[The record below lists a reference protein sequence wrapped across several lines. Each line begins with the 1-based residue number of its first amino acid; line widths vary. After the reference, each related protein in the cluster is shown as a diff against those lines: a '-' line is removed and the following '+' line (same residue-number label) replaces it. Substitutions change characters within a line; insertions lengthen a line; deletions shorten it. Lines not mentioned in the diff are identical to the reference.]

1 MSPQEFD
8 LIQRIRIED
17 GVPRVISTRI
27 QVIEGGEDLMSL
39 AINLLKELGF
49 YDKFEEKRT
58 SQYIGYKLKNPGKGA
73 KRYQL
78 VLQDRKE
85 GLCISIPENFLEE
98 NTLKILGMTDF
109 IDKFGEENI
118 FSVLIAHIWVLPS
131 QEDKFFEGI
140 ESKYGKFVLK
150 QLNHE
155 VVGNLFPFYNDYE
168 DLSGEIQY
176 EYTTGFFD
184 ETTLGS
190 PSSYLMFQEDKLFP
204 YTKQVCIKSPK
215 VLEEFIRTFCK
226 IIMEQN

>member
-85 GLCISIPENFLEE
+85 GLYISIPENFLEE
-98 NTLKILGMTDF
+98 NTLKIFGMTQ
-109 IDKFGEENI
+109 IPGKFDVEDI
-118 FSVLIAHIWVLPS
+118 PVLIAHIWVLPS
-131 QEDKFFEGI
+131 QEDKFFQGI
-140 ESKYGKFVLK
+140 KSEYGKFALK
-150 QLNHE
+150 QLKGE
-155 VVGNLFPFYNDYE
+155 VVGNLFPFYSEYK
-168 DLSGEIQY
+168 DLSGEVQY
-176 EYTTGFFD
+176 DYATGFFD

-215 VLEEFIRTFCK
+215 VLEEFLRTFCK

>member
-1 MSPQEFD
+1 MCPQEFD

-85 GLCISIPENFLEE
+85 GLCISIPQEILEPHILE
-98 NTLKILGMTDF
+98 LKFSAALVVEGVYWGSETYDLG
-109 IDKFGEENI
+109 KI
-118 FSVLIAHIWVLPS
+118 FVLPS
-131 QEDKFFEGI
+131 KIKIFKQSFAYQDMLKSDVEEKGVIHLGLKSMWTPQFMQDFNLEKLTEDNTYI
-140 ESKYGKFVLK
+140 IL
-150 QLNHE
+150 
-155 VVGNLFPFYNDYE
+155 
-168 DLSGEIQY
+168 QY
-176 EYTTGFFD
+176 
-184 ETTLGS
+184 
-190 PSSYLMFQEDKLFP
+190 DKLFP
-204 YTKQVCIKSPK
+204 YAWQVSINWREI
-215 VLEEFIRTFCK
+215 LEEFMNFFVPK
-226 IIMEQN
+226 IMEQN

>member
-58 SQYIGYKLKNPGKGA
+58 SQYIGYKLKHPGKGA

-85 GLCISIPENFLEE
+85 GLCISIPQEILEPHILELKFTAAIFLQNVYWDSETYDLGQIFVFPSKINLFKQSFAYQDMQDSLKSNIEEKGVIDLGLPKMYTPQFMQNFNLEK
-98 NTLKILGMTDF
+98 L
-109 IDKFGEENI
+109 
-118 FSVLIAHIWVLPS
+118 A
-131 QEDKFFEGI
+131 EDKTYI
-140 ESKYGKFVLK
+140 IL
-150 QLNHE
+150 
-155 VVGNLFPFYNDYE
+155 
-168 DLSGEIQY
+168 QY
-176 EYTTGFFD
+176 
-184 ETTLGS
+184 
-190 PSSYLMFQEDKLFP
+190 DKLFP
-204 YTKQVCIKSPK
+204 YAWQVSINCKEI
-215 VLEEFIRTFCK
+215 LEEFMNFFVPK
-226 IIMEQN
+226 IMEQN